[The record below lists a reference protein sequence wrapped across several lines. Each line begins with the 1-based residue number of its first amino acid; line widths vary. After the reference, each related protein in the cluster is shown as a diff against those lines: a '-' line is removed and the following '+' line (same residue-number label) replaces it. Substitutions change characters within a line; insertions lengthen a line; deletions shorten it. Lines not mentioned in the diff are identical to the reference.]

1 MAIKKNFIVAKRN
14 VLNEIRANSMTLQ
27 ELRFF
32 SIYLSKINPQDIET
46 RVVRFSISD
55 FQRIMELDNDVRIS
69 YLKNI
74 TNNLLCKVVNVP
86 TETGGYSAFQLFKKC
101 KVDVDEHGNGYIEI
115 DAHDEALPL
124 MFEFK
129 DKYFTYQLW
138 NALQLKSSN
147 QLRMYEILKQ
157 YEKVGERIISIDE
170 LKTLLGIGEK
180 EYKRFGDFNTR
191 VLEVC
196 QEALTKYTDISFT
209 YEPTGKKG
217 RGGKILNL
225 KFTIKKNKNYIDKLS
240 LENFLGKNS
249 EKNTTIIDEDN
260 NDYFEFYLEACNNEF
275 SIEEIR
281 VLYDLIIKIL
291 PPSILSKTEI
301 YDYLKRKYDELL
313 WRSQKQKIN
322 KRFNYLKAIIEV
334 DMNF

>member
-1 MAIKKNFIVAKRN
+1 MAIKKHYIISKRN
-14 VLNEIRANSMTLQ
+14 VLNELRANSMTLQ

-32 SIYLSKINPQDIET
+32 SIYLSKINPDDIKT
-46 RVVRFSISD
+46 RLVRFSVFEFQKIMDLSSD
-55 FQRIMELDNDVRIS
+55 IKIE
-69 YLKNI
+69 YLKSV
-74 TNNLLCKVVNVP
+74 TNSLLCKVVNIP
-86 TETGGYSAFQLFKKC
+86 TETGGYTGFQLFKEC
-101 KVDVDEHGNGYIEI
+101 KVEADEYGNWYVEI
-115 DAHDEALPL
+115 DAHDKALPL

-138 NALQLKSSN
+138 NALHLKSSN

-157 YEKVGERIISIDE
+157 YEKIGERIISITE
-170 LKTLLGIGEK
+170 LRELLGIPKK
-180 EYKRFGDFNTR
+180 EYTR
-191 VLEVC
+191 YTNFRTWVLDSC

-217 RGGKILNL
+217 KGGKILNL

-260 NDYFEFYLEACNNEF
+260 NNYFEFYLEACNNEF

-291 PPSILSKTEI
+291 PPSILSETEI

-313 WRSQKQKIN
+313 WRSQKQKIK
-322 KRFNYLKAIIEV
+322 KRFNYLKAIIEI
-334 DMNF
+334 DTNF

>member
-1 MAIKKNFIVAKRN
+1 MAIKKHYIISKRN
-14 VLNEIRANSMTLQ
+14 VLNELRANSMTLQ

-32 SIYLSKINPQDIET
+32 SIYLSKINPDDLKT
-46 RVVRFSISD
+46 RLVRFSVFEFQKIMDLSSD
-55 FQRIMELDNDVRIS
+55 IKIE
-69 YLKNI
+69 YLKSV
-74 TNNLLCKVVNVP
+74 TNSLLCKVVNIP
-86 TETGGYSAFQLFKKC
+86 TETGGYTGFQLFKEC
-101 KVDVDEHGNGYIEI
+101 KVETDEYGNWYVEI
-115 DAHDEALPL
+115 DAHDKALPL

-157 YEKVGERIISIDE
+157 YEKIGERIIPITE
-170 LKTLLGIGEK
+170 LRELLGIPKK
-180 EYKRFGDFNTR
+180 EYTR
-191 VLEVC
+191 YTNFRTWVLDSC

-249 EKNTTIIDEDN
+249 EKNTTVIDEDN